1 MTIDQSRP
9 AITPGQ
15 VRTPDPTQ
23 TPHSVLNIVIPVYN
37 EESSL
42 MRAVTTT
49 RAFLDQGFPFSTTI
63 TIVDNASTDG
73 TWQVAEALADSV
85 PAVRAVHLDQKG
97 RGLALATAWS
107 AADSQVLAY
116 MDVDLSTDLRAL
128 APLVAP
134 LVSGHSDLAIGTR
147 LSRTSRVKRGI
158 KREFISRSYNLLLHG
173 TLGVRFSDAQCG
185 FKAISAQAARA
196 LLPYVHDS
204 QWFFDT
210 ELLVIAEKAGLRI
223 HEVPVDWVDDPDSRV
238 DIPTTVRQDLGG
250 IVRLGSELVRGR
262 IPLETIRQT
271 VRPGDPRAPVPTDAR
286 TADPHSASLLRQL
299 VRFGL
304 IGIASTALYTV
315 LLLMLQTLMSA
326 QAANLLALLLSTIV
340 NTQANRRLTFGV
352 RSRAGALRH
361 QGQGLVVFA
370 LCWLLTSV
378 ALSLTQG
385 FSPLVQIIA
394 ATVANLVAT
403 LLKFLLFRRWVFRP
417 RPAVSATAADS
428 NDRSAHLTII
438 SGGDK

>member
-1 MTIDQSRP
+1 MTTDQTRP
-9 AITPGQ
+9 ATDPH
-15 VRTPDPTQ
+15 RLRAPDPPQ

-37 EESSL
+37 EEASL
-42 MRAVTTT
+42 ARAVTTT
-49 RAFLDQGFPFSTTI
+49 RSFLDEGFPFSTTI

-73 TWQVAEALADSV
+73 TWQVAGALAESL
-85 PAVRAVHLDQKG
+85 PSVRAVHLDQKG

-107 AADSQVLAY
+107 AADAQVLAY

-134 LVSGHSDLAIGTR
+134 LVSGHSDLAVGTR
-147 LSRTSRVKRGI
+147 LSRTSRVKRGV

-238 DIPTTVRQDLGG
+238 DIPATVRQDLGG
-250 IVRLGSELVRGR
+250 LVRLGSELVRGR
-262 IPLETIRQT
+262 IPLETIRRT
-271 VRPGDPRAPVPTDAR
+271 VRPSDPRAPAPTDA
-286 TADPHSASLLRQL
+286 SAPETQSGSLLRQL

-304 IGIASTALYTV
+304 IGVASTALYTV
-315 LLLMLQTLMSA
+315 LLLMLQTMMSA

-352 RSRAGALRH
+352 RSRAGTLRH
-361 QGQGLVVFA
+361 QGQGLLVFA

-385 FSPLVQIIA
+385 FSPLVQIVA

-417 RPAVSATAADS
+417 HPAGSTSAADS
-428 NDRSAHLTII
+428 NDRSSHPTII